1 MIFKKKFD
9 FTIIG
14 SGPMGLYLS
23 YLLCKRGFRVRIVD
37 SNKFPGGHARPF
49 VFHKSNVEIFYHFF
63 YKNDHL
69 NSLKWIN
76 LVKGKSKIIWKKINT
91 EIIIKDKIFLNPNN
105 IVDLFINFKLNVF
118 NIFFYFFFKKNFI
131 SKNKLQSQD
140 ANSWSIFNFGK
151 NFAKFIWIPLL
162 KEKFGNKFKKVSAL
176 WLFTRIN
183 RHFSTKSIFDGK
195 FIFGYLTD
203 TYLSTINNTV
213 AFLKKNKSDFIFSS
227 KIKKIKLLNK
237 KIDKIFFKKSY
248 IQINKNE
255 TVISTIPLFVLK
267 KLLPTNNLYKYLKN
281 FKGTGVIVCIYKLDK
296 KISNAYW
303 TSVSMENLPFNA
315 IIQQNRLYPKSD
327 FEIVYTSKYISK
339 SHKFFKKNNSL
350 IAKESIKAI
359 LTLYPHLSISDIK
372 DCKVFKS
379 ESAAPIPTIDTIN
392 NLPDFRSPINNL
404 WHGGLEYIYPEDR
417 GVGNS
422 IDVANKIYKEII
434 SDFC

>member
-1 MIFKKKFD
+1 MKSKKEFD

-37 SNKFPGGHARPF
+37 SNKLPGGHARPF
-49 VFHKSNVEIFYHFF
+49 AFHKKNIEIFYHFF

-76 LVKGKSKIIWKKINT
+76 LLKGKSKIIWKKINT
-91 EIIIKDKIFLNPNN
+91 EIIIKGNIFLNPNSL
-105 IVDLFINFKLNVF
+105 IDLLKNFKLDCLK
-118 NIFFYFFFKKNFI
+118 IFFYFFFRRNYIPKNTLRI
-131 SKNKLQSQD
+131 QKANKWTIL
-140 ANSWSIFNFGK
+140 NFGK

-162 KEKFGNKFKKVSAL
+162 KEKFGSNFRNVSAL

-183 RHFSTKSIFDGK
+183 RHFSTKTIFDGK

-203 TYLSTINNTV
+203 TYVSTIDNTIN
-213 AFLKKNKSDFIFSS
+213 FLKKNKSAFVFSS
-227 KIKKIKLLNK
+227 KIKKINILNK
-237 KIDKIFFKKSY
+237 KINKIFFKKGF
-248 IQINKNE
+248 IKINRYE
-255 TVISTIPLFVLK
+255 TVISTIPLFALK
-267 KLLPTNNLYKYLKN
+267 KLVPKNNSFQYLKK
-281 FKGTGVIVCIYKLDK
+281 FKGIGVIVCIFKIDK

-303 TSVSMENLPFNA
+303 TSVSMQNMPFNA

-327 FEIVYTSKYISK
+327 FEIVYTSKYIDPT
-339 SHKFFKKNNSL
+339 HKFFKKNNNL
-350 IAKESIKAI
+350 IIKESAKA
-359 LTLYPHLSISDIK
+359 LLNLYPHLSINNLK

-379 ESAAPIPTIDTIN
+379 ESAAPIPTINTIN
-392 NLPDFRSPINNL
+392 NLPSFKSPINNL

-422 IDVANKIYKEII
+422 IEVANKIYKELIKV
-434 SDFC
+434 F